1 MENNASHILDI
12 HTHKSEDVSHGKAI
26 INYPL
31 PVDDSLCLSA
41 SDVRTAGKEG
51 YFYSAGIHPWKLTE
65 RNAEEQ
71 FELLQ
76 QLLVKEQFVAVGEAG
91 LDKLT
96 AAPMELQ
103 VRMFEK
109 QVELSEKYRLPL
121 IIHCVKAMDSVSS
134 SPPATHPSPSHNE

>member
-12 HTHKSEDVSHGKAI
+12 HTHKSEDASHGRAI
-26 INYPL
+26 INFPL

-76 QLLVKEQFVAVGEAG
+76 QLLVKEQFVAVGEAEIG
-91 LDKLT
+91 R
-96 AAPMELQ
+96 AH
-103 VRMFEK
+103 V
-109 QVELSEKYRLPL
+109 
-121 IIHCVKAMDSVSS
+121 
-134 SPPATHPSPSHNE
+134 

>member
-12 HTHKSEDVSHGKAI
+12 HTHKSEDVSHGRAI
-26 INYPL
+26 INFPL

-41 SDVRTAGKEG
+41 LGVRTAGKEG

-103 VRMFEK
+103 VRRFEK
-109 QVELSEKYRLPL
+109 Q
-121 IIHCVKAMDSVSS
+121 
-134 SPPATHPSPSHNE
+134 